1 MRTREQWKTPLIGK
15 MEISREKEGDMDKE
29 KRVGLMRRKGMKKRR
44 KSLAAKTNSSSA
56 DENANLLPSLPLP
69 SFHPTLLSPVPSI
82 CQRVMCSSQ
91 AVSSCSVDVSL
102 SQGPGLD

>member
-1 MRTREQWKTPLIGK
+1 
-15 MEISREKEGDMDKE
+15 
-29 KRVGLMRRKGMKKRR
+29 MKKKR

-56 DENANLLPSLPLP
+56 DENANLLLTLPPP

-82 CQRVMCSSQ
+82 CRRVMCSSQ

-102 SQGPGLD
+102 FQGLGLDCVCVFNVSVCMSVCMHI

>member
-1 MRTREQWKTPLIGK
+1 MGF
-15 MEISREKEGDMDKE
+15 
-29 KRVGLMRRKGMKKRR
+29 MRRKGMKKKR

-56 DENANLLPSLPLP
+56 DENANLLPTLPSP
-69 SFHPTLLSPVPSI
+69 SFHPTCLSPAPSI

-102 SQGPGLD
+102 FQGLGLDCVCVCVFNVGVCRSVCMHI